1 MFPNFVNSIIIA
13 VGSTILSLLLGVPA
27 AYALSRFE
35 VWHREDLM
43 FWFLGT
49 RMAPAILVA
58 VPFFLLSRQIGV
70 YDTQALLIVVN
81 VLTSIAWVVF
91 MMRSFFDDIPIEIDE
106 AALVDGASW
115 LEVLRRVILP
125 VAVPGIAATAVF
137 VLILAWNEYFF
148 ALILTSVNAKT
159 LPAAITSFLTV
170 HGLLWGPMTAAG
182 TVVALPV
189 LIFALWMQKYLIRG
203 LTMGAV
209 K

>member
-1 MFPNFVNSIIIA
+1 M
-13 VGSTILSLLLGVPA
+13 
-27 AYALSRFE
+27 
-35 VWHREDLM
+35 
-43 FWFLGT
+43 
-49 RMAPAILVA
+49 
-58 VPFFLLSRQIGV
+58 
-70 YDTQALLIVVN
+70 
-81 VLTSIAWVVF
+81 
-91 MMRSFFDDIPIEIDE
+91 
-106 AALVDGASW
+106 
-115 LEVLRRVILP
+115 ILP